1 MVGTTGGVLRAG
13 GNSRRGA
20 PRRGFSCTAHCR
32 RRSDRISLPPT
43 RCDFFARPPVRAATF
58 ARIVE
63 PRGGGVP
70 SFSMMRIAMRRW
82 RPSRRP
88 WQAAHIEIQHGRKES
103 GRGRSTGIAR
113 DDENRI
119 ARAFLPLVHRGFGGQ
134 PTQRFSDECNRRV
147 LPPHCRGGGGS
158 CPIARSRGIRGISPR
173 VMHAGTGPSRVM
185 HWS

>member
-1 MVGTTGGVLRAG
+1 MHR
-13 GNSRRGA
+13 
-20 PRRGFSCTAHCR
+20 PCR

-147 LPPHCRGGGGS
+147 LPPHCRGGGIVPNREVAGHTWHFS
-158 CPIARSRGIRGISPR
+158 TRHACRHGAVACDALVIACAGAIQPISI
-173 VMHAGTGPSRVM
+173 
-185 HWS
+185 